1 MGKNVVNSG
10 LTPLLVGTPGVT
22 KYHISVSKG
31 TTHSPLLSGG
41 NDVDISAEDAQALVA
56 AAGADAQLDRGGL
69 LFAEAM
75 AGLDGGASFWSGLD
89 SEEEGAL
96 VESVALTQVQMM
108 GPA

>member
-1 MGKNVVNSG
+1 
-10 LTPLLVGTPGVT
+10 
-22 KYHISVSKG
+22 
-31 TTHSPLLSGG
+31 
-41 NDVDISAEDAQALVA
+41 
-56 AAGADAQLDRGGL
+56 L

-89 SEEEGAL
+89 SEEKGAL